1 VALLGR
7 RDGKA
12 GPSVEDERDALRRQR
27 LEAARELDALK
38 AQLAE
43 RVAAVQMRERQ
54 LEKALAQAGTI
65 PAGPPAAPP
74 PPSVLPRVEL
84 PPDPAVAAR
93 EAALDRREQELSE
106 RDARLVEREERL
118 AELGPRG
125 AAGDTAEALELR
137 TRELDQRGR
146 ALAERAQ
153 ELDQREQAIA
163 DRARD
168 PDEEKLRH
176 IEERLAELKEAERI
190 FLRTQ
195 QELADRSEAVA
206 ARERLVADREREV
219 DEREDGWQIGDL
231 AELERRLRRLE
242 QGAGE
247 VTQTFSGGLAR
258 LRKQGTRGPSEP

>member
-1 VALLGR
+1 VTLLGR
-7 RDGKA
+7 RDGKT
-12 GPSVEDERDALRRQR
+12 GSSVEDEREALRRQR

-43 RVAAVQMRERQ
+43 RVAAVQMRERE
-54 LEKALAQAGTI
+54 LEKALAQAGAM
-65 PAGPPAAPP
+65 PARPVAAPP
-74 PPSVLPRVEL
+74 PPSLPRVAL
-84 PPDPAVAAR
+84 PPDPAIAAR
-93 EAALDRREQELSE
+93 QAALDRRERQLSE
-106 RDARLVEREERL
+106 REALLAEREERL
-118 AELGPRG
+118 AEREPPGTE
-125 AAGDTAEALELR
+125 ASAEALER
-137 TRELDQRGR
+137 RERELDQRER

-153 ELDQREQAIA
+153 ELDERARAVSEH
-163 DRARD
+163 ARD
-168 PDEEKLRH
+168 PDEETLRH
-176 IEERLAELKEAERI
+176 IEKRLAELKEAERI

-219 DEREDGWQIGDL
+219 DEREDGWQLGDL

-258 LRKQGTRGPSEP
+258 LRKQGTRGPSGP

>member
-43 RVAAVQMRERQ
+43 RVAAVQMRERE
-54 LEKALAQAGTI
+54 LEKALAQAGTM
-65 PAGPPAAPP
+65 PAPSPAAPP
-74 PPSVLPRVEL
+74 QPILPRVAL

-93 EAALDRREQELSE
+93 AAALDRRERELSE
-106 RDARLVEREERL
+106 RETRLVERE
-118 AELGPRG
+118 
-125 AAGDTAEALELR
+125 
-137 TRELDQRGR
+137 QRV
-146 ALAERAQ
+146 AEREPPSADALTEAHDLRAS
-153 ELDQREQAIA
+153 ELDQRERTLAERELELERRAQAVA
-163 DRARD
+163 EQARN
-168 PDEEKLRH
+168 PDEETLRQ
-176 IEERLAELKEAERI
+176 IEKRLAELKEAERI

-195 QELADRSEAVA
+195 QELADRSEDVA

-219 DEREDGWQIGDL
+219 AEREDGWQIGDL

-258 LRKQGTRGPSEP
+258 LRKQGTRGSTGT

>member
-43 RVAAVQMRERQ
+43 RVAAVQMRERE
-54 LEKALAQAGTI
+54 LEQALAKAGTI
-65 PAGPPAAPP
+65 PARPAAGPPAPP
-74 PPSVLPRVEL
+74 VLPRVEL
-84 PPDPAVAAR
+84 PPDPALAAR
-93 EAALDRREQELSE
+93 TSALEQRERELAKRE
-106 RDARLVEREERL
+106 ARLVEREERL
-118 AELGPRG
+118 AEREPQGEV
-125 AAGDTAEALELR
+125 GDPDESLELR
-137 TRELDQRGR
+137 ARELDQTER

-153 ELDQREQAIA
+153 ELDTRAQ
-163 DRARD
+163 ARD
-168 PDEEKLRH
+168 PDEETLRH
-176 IEERLAELKEAERI
+176 VEKRLAELKEAERI

-206 ARERLVADREREV
+206 ARERLVAEREREV
-219 DEREDGWQIGDL
+219 DEREDGWQVGDL

-258 LRKQGTRGPSEP
+258 LRKQGARGPSEP